1 MRIRKGII
9 WVAVLSGIHTV
20 ALKAQNRALLL
31 PAADSGY
38 TGIIPTSAE
47 DTLPVIQGHLWQAV
61 PRYKPSVAGV
71 VVPGAMMAY
80 GFLALGNNALKD
92 LNGSTKGELQ
102 EDHPTFANH
111 IDNYLQYAPAVAVY
125 GLNAAGIHGQHNLR
139 DRSMLYGMSMLMM
152 SGTVFVTKKLTHEE
166 RPDQSNYYSFP
177 SGHTASAFAAA
188 EFMRQEYKEVSPW
201 YAYAGYAMATAT
213 GALRLYNNKHW
224 LSDVIAGAGFGI
236 LSTKAAYWMYPWVK
250 QKLFKDK
257 PATTLVVPY
266 YNPQWRSTGLSL
278 SMQLHR

>member
-1 MRIRKGII
+1 MRISDSII
-9 WVAVLSGIHTV
+9 WVVFWGLHAPQIN
-20 ALKAQNRALLL
+20 AQNRALLL
-31 PAADSGY
+31 PAADLAY
-38 TGIIPTSAE
+38 AGITATPQE
-47 DTLPVIQGHLWQAV
+47 DTVPVINERMLPTV
-61 PRYKPSVAGV
+61 PRYKPAVAGI
-71 VVPGAMMAY
+71 VVPGAMIAY

-92 LNGSTKGELQ
+92 LNSSTKGELR

-139 DRSMLYGMSMLMM
+139 DRSMLYGMSMLIM
-152 SGTVFVTKKLTHEE
+152 SGTVFATKKLTHEE
-166 RPDQSNYYSFP
+166 RPDQSDFYSFP

-188 EFMRQEYKEVSPW
+188 EFMRQEFRGVSPW
-201 YAYAGYAMATAT
+201 YAYAGYAMAAAT

-224 LSDVIAGAGFGI
+224 LSDVVAGAGFGI

-266 YNPQWRSTGLSL
+266 YNPQWHSAGLSL